1 MNKFLSSA
9 FAAAMVFAASTT
21 FAQGANAAQMGKG
34 YGITSNSGGGSTSGS
49 AVMRTTLAGLPAHSP
64 TSHEYNKPVRPS
76 TDRSKGMGYT
86 QDRYIV
92 TAIVLPMSLV
102 NRPDGERALRTSA
115 PTKSAAMS
123 RMRQMINAIGVPVRV
138 VSLDIVSY

>member
-9 FAAAMVFAASTT
+9 FAAAMVFAATTT
-21 FAQGANAAQMGKG
+21 FAQAANAAQMGKG

-138 VSLDIVSY
+138 VSLDITSY